1 MTEPRNTDFTTCPAT
16 VPLDAEDQARADL
29 YGLIGSFL
37 LGPPDVGLLAVLARA
52 DPLSVDPHAAPASPL
67 DRAWENLR
75 IAATVM
81 DERAL
86 KDEYAALF
94 ISTGTPLLNPYESL
108 YIAGHMMEKPLAK
121 LRDELR
127 ALGLARRAG
136 AFELEDHL
144 GSLCETMRIL
154 ITEARPLELQH
165 AFFEHHIASWYARFL
180 RDMRSAPGANFTRH
194 LADFA
199 DAFFA
204 IEAEAFG
211 MEMDHDIAEG
221 ARS

>member
-1 MTEPRNTDFTTCPAT
+1 MTAITSADTTTDTPT

-37 LGPPDVGLLAVLARA
+37 LGPPDAGLLAALAHA
-52 DPLSVDPHAAPASPL
+52 DALPADAPASAL

-86 KDEYAALF
+86 KDEYNALF
-94 ISTGTPLLNPYESL
+94 ISTGTPFLNPYESL

-127 ALGLARRAG
+127 ALGLSRRAG

-154 ITEARPLELQH
+154 ITEARALELQR
-165 AFFEHHIASWYARFL
+165 AFFENHIAPWYARCL
-180 RDMRSAPGANFTRH
+180 EDMRRAPGANFTRH

-221 ARS
+221 ASS